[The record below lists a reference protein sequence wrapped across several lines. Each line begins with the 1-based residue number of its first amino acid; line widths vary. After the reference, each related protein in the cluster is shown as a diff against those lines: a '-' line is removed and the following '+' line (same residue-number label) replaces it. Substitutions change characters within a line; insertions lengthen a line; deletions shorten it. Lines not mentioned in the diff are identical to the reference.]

1 MGQGFFVVFSPM
13 ASLERSMI
21 HERFQAGQ
29 EVARARGRKGGRPSS
44 LKGEKR
50 LDAMKLIEAGC
61 ETKDVM

>member
-21 HERFQAGQ
+21 HERSQAGQ
-29 EVARARGRKGGRPSS
+29 EAARARGRKGGRPSS